1 MMDIDQEGEVVAP
14 ETGSQ
19 IILPSAALPG
29 IVHVIPQESRPF
41 FPGQAIPLIMSAET
55 WLTTLQAVKKREQ
68 DVVGIIATTHPVEGI
83 ASAADLYQMGC
94 LCKIHRV
101 HREGDQLQVLLDYY
115 NYRVCHL

>member
-55 WLTTLQAVKKREQ
+55 WLPTLQAVKKREQ
-68 DVVGIIATTHPVEGI
+68 DVVGIIATIVIII
-83 ASAADLYQMGC
+83 ALVLIVRWRIISSV
-94 LCKIHRV
+94 V
-101 HREGDQLQVLLDYY
+101 HQRLGAPP
-115 NYRVCHL
+115 C